1 MNAFPTP
8 SIDWAALTPELVLLG
23 GAAVCMLVALFLPA
37 AWARRFSAF
46 AAAGCLLGAGAAA
59 IVLFTMDDT
68 ASGVVADAIQRDRLA
83 ELAQVLICGSA
94 LLAVGVSY
102 AYVLRERVGEYY
114 ALLLTAAALTAV
126 RFERFADPRA
136 LTAAI
141 RRLRRCGDS
150 GATSS
155 SMGR

>member
-68 ASGVVADAIQRDRLA
+68 ASGVVAARMTVRRRSGHSDSRTTRAP
-83 ELAQVLICGSA
+83 
-94 LLAVGVSY
+94 
-102 AYVLRERVGEYY
+102 ERAGRI
-114 ALLLTAAALTAV
+114 A
-126 RFERFADPRA
+126 RRA
-136 LTAAI
+136 
-141 RRLRRCGDS
+141 CP
-150 GATSS
+150 ATTPVDEATVW
-155 SMGR
+155 